1 MQIRNHPTIL
11 TILLPQKEKV
21 PQKRVSTEEEGG
33 SRRPM
38 EGKNKS
44 SLCMKLSKNTLADLQ
59 DSTSSEATKIS
70 IYGYKDLN
78 LNSFEE
84 PKLTTYSQVSFH

>member
-1 MQIRNHPTIL
+1 
-11 TILLPQKEKV
+11 
-21 PQKRVSTEEEGG
+21 
-33 SRRPM
+33 M

-44 SLCMKLSKNTLADLQ
+44 SLCMKLSKNILADPQ

-84 PKLTTYSQVSFH
+84 PKLTTYSQVSFY